1 MKFFKQ
7 WTLETFLYM
16 NLHEYQSKAL
26 FAEYGIGIPQGRLIT
41 ELDQLDDAL
50 DSIDSKGWVVKAQIH
65 AGARGKAG
73 GVKLVTSREEAHQV
87 SAQLLGSALAT
98 IQTAGKKL
106 PINSLLIEETLAIEE
121 ELYLSL
127 VVDRVTRTHTFVISA
142 AGGMDIEAVAEATP
156 EKILSVHI
164 DPTVGVMPY
173 QCREVGFALG
183 LQGSAFKQL
192 GQLMKQFYQL
202 TLDKDVS
209 QLEINPLVRTADN
222 ELIAL
227 DAKVNIDSS
236 ALYRQPGLVEL
247 RDVTQEDEREAK
259 ASEHELNYI
268 ALDGDIGCMVNGAG
282 LAMATMD
289 LIKLNGG
296 EPANFL
302 DVGGGATPER
312 VSEAFKLILSSS
324 EVKSILVNIFG
335 GIVRCDLIAE
345 GIIQAVQE
353 VGLTIPVVVRLEG
366 TNVELGRE
374 ILAKSDLSIITA
386 DGLADAAIKVVEAA
400 RK

>member
-1 MKFFKQ
+1 
-7 WTLETFLYM
+7 M

-26 FAEYGIGIPQGRLIT
+26 FRDYGIGVPKGQLIT
-41 ELDQLDDAL
+41 QLSELDAAL
-50 DSIDSKGWVVKAQIH
+50 DSVGGDAWVVKAQIH

-73 GVKLVTSREEAHQV
+73 GVKLVKSRAEAHEV
-87 SAQLLGSALAT
+87 SAALLGSSLAT

-127 VVDRVTRTHTFVISA
+127 VVDRVSRTHTFIISA
-142 AGGMDIEAVAEATP
+142 AGGMDIEEVAEHTP
-156 EKILSVHI
+156 EKILTVHI

-183 LQGSAFKQL
+183 LTGTAFKQI
-192 GQLMKQFYQL
+192 GQLMQQFYQL
-202 TLDKDVS
+202 ALDKDVS
-209 QLEINPLVRTADN
+209 QVEINPLIRTADN
-222 ELIAL
+222 ALIAL
-227 DAKVNIDSS
+227 DAKVNIDAN
-236 ALYRQPGLVEL
+236 ALYRQPALVEM
-247 RDVTQEDEREAK
+247 RDYSQEDEREAK
-259 ASEHELNYI
+259 ASQHQLNYI

-312 VSEAFKLILSSS
+312 VAEAFKLILSSS

-335 GIVRCDLIAE
+335 GIVRCDLIAD

-366 TNVELGRE
+366 TNVELGKE
-374 ILAKSDLSIITA
+374 KLAQSGLSIITA
-386 DGLADAAIKVVEAA
+386 DGLADAAKRVVEVAKAGAA
-400 RK
+400 A

>member
-1 MKFFKQ
+1 
-7 WTLETFLYM
+7 M
-16 NLHEYQSKAL
+16 NLHEYQSKSL
-26 FAEYGIGIPQGRLIT
+26 FAEYGIGIPKGSLIT
-41 ELDQLDDAL
+41 DLNQLEQAL
-50 DSIDSKGWVVKAQIH
+50 TDVGSNAWVVKAQIH

-73 GVKLVTSREEAHQV
+73 GVKLAKTVEEAKT
-87 SAQLLGSALAT
+87 AAAALLGSKLAT
-98 IQTAGKKL
+98 IQTAGKEL
-106 PINSLLIEETLAIEE
+106 PINSLLIEETLDIQE

-127 VVDRVTRTHTFVISA
+127 LIDRVTRTHTFVISA
-142 AGGMDIEAVAEATP
+142 AGGMDIEEVAETSP
-156 EKILSVHI
+156 EKIISVNI

-183 LQGSAFKQL
+183 LTGSAFKQL
-192 GQLMKQFYQL
+192 GQLMQRFYKL
-202 TLDKDVS
+202 ALDKDVA
-209 QLEINPLVRTADN
+209 QLEINPLVLTAEN

-227 DAKVNIDSS
+227 DAKVNIDSN
-236 ALYRQPGLVEL
+236 ALYRQPALVEM
-247 RDVTQEDEREAK
+247 RDFSQEDEREAK
-259 ASEHELNYI
+259 ASEFQLNYI

-296 EPANFL
+296 NPANFL

-312 VSEAFKLILSSS
+312 VAEAFKLILSSS

-345 GIIQAVQE
+345 GIIQAVKE

-366 TNVELGRE
+366 TNVELGKQ
-374 ILAKSDLSIITA
+374 ILAESDLDIITA
-386 DGLADAAIKVVEAA
+386 DGLADAAQKVVEVAGA
-400 RK
+400 K